1 MSTMYA
7 REYAGNPIKPDVN
20 IFQNKSF
27 KQGEKPKKL
36 DEDYFLYSLK
46 SLFKDNLNEYP
57 GKQLDRPNKLDI
69 TAADDRELNILEE
82 KKWEEKELLKE
93 QRSETFKNF
102 TFPPHMSIQEKCV
115 DQLQQDYDDFHML
128 CLRDMFRDKECDLDG
143 FSRTP
148 AQDKD
153 ELKEMNLTHESL
165 LKEKSKLPLKKQQ
178 QNKSSNKING
188 KLNKKKISPNQK
200 RTIIRQTKTTTT
212 RIFKKPISSM
222 EPITKTEIISKTIT
236 RPVTEIPSNDP
247 KSKPKLS
254 TQTSYSV
261 DLSQLNNNSWV
272 WDNGEVKKL

>member
-20 IFQNKSF
+20 IFQKKSF
-27 KQGEKPKKL
+27 KEGEKPRKL

-46 SLFKDNLNEYP
+46 NFFKDNLNEYP

-69 TAADDRELNILEE
+69 TAADDRELTMLEE
-82 KKWEEKELLKE
+82 KKWEDIDLLKE
-93 QRSETFKNF
+93 QRAETFKNF
-102 TFPPHMSIQEKCV
+102 TFPPHMSPQEKCV

-128 CLRDMFRDKECDLDG
+128 CLRDMFRDRECDLDG
-143 FSRTP
+143 FNRTP

-165 LKEKSKLPLKKQQ
+165 LKERSKLPLKKQ
-178 QNKSSNKING
+178 NKSSNRHQR
-188 KLNKKKISPNQK
+188 KLNKKKISPKEK

-222 EPITKTEIISKTIT
+222 EPITKTEVISQTLT

-247 KSKPKLS
+247 KSKPKTS

-272 WDNGEVKKL
+272 WDNGQIRKL

>member
-27 KQGEKPKKL
+27 KEGEKPRKL

-46 SLFKDNLNEYP
+46 NLFKDNLNEYP

-69 TAADDRELNILEE
+69 TAADDRELNLLEE
-82 KKWEEKELLKE
+82 KKWEEKGLLQE
-93 QRSETFKNF
+93 QRAETFKYF
-102 TFPPHMSIQEKCV
+102 TFPPHMSPQEKCV

-128 CLRDMFRDKECDLDG
+128 GLRDMFRDRQLDLDG
-143 FSRTP
+143 FDRTP

-165 LKEKSKLPLKKQQ
+165 LKEKSKLPVKKQNQ
-178 QNKSSNKING
+178 SINQH
-188 KLNKKKISPNQK
+188 KVNKKKISPKEK

-222 EPITKTEIISKTIT
+222 EPITKTEVISQTIT

-272 WDNGEVKKL
+272 WDNGQVRKL